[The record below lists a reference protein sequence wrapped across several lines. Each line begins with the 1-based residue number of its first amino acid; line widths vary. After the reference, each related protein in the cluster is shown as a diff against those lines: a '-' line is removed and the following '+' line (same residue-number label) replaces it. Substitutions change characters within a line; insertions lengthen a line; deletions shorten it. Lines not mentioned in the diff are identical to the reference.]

1 MAHIGSDFDK
11 LECNIFSYSIKKNG
25 YNNVYMFQLL
35 ATKVEDKVQTC
46 SDNLGICN
54 NI

>member
-1 MAHIGSDFDK
+1 MAHLGQILISWSVTF
-11 LECNIFSYSIKKNG
+11 LATVLKKNG

-35 ATKVEDKVQTC
+35 ATKVQDKVQTC